1 MGEKVSST
9 YLSQLKAMI
18 IRNLLLKKREKRK
31 TIAEVF
37 LPLYSLGILIVIK
50 IMIPNPNFPVMSTP
64 RGEADLFEHFQ
75 QFKNHTIAIVP
86 NTTETQHFLDNVNHL
101 WLTMH
106 LDPGLHPI
114 NFMMFD
120 THDDLLTAYWK
131 EPASIPV
138 AVIFETDD
146 PVKGIL
152 KYEIRTNP
160 SFVVTPSTTELYSS
174 PASCRESEGH
184 WSGVFPIETGESC
197 PVNQYYY
204 SGFVA
209 IQALFDFT
217 KIRLDSGQM
226 DIEVPHIMLEL
237 FPKEAYTG
245 DWMVAFRVV
254 IPLYMVMALSQ
265 FITYLLILIVG
276 EKENKIKEGMK
287 IMGLRDSV
295 FWLSWFIIY
304 GVFVL
309 FLTIISSILLFTLR
323 VFQHT
328 NFLLIFLLIL
338 LYSLSIIMFG
348 FMLTPFFDKART
360 AGILGNFAVNI
371 MSLLYFIQV
380 FVDDSSSVA
389 FWLVSLISSTGFALA
404 MDKALV
410 LDLSGDG
417 VSFDNL
423 WSGPGIPFG
432 GSLIMISLDIV
443 LYGLLAYYLD
453 CVIPSEHGTK
463 RSPWFCFTPRFWCSK
478 KSAPR

>member
-348 FMLTPFFDKART
+348 FMLTPFFDKAR
-360 AGILGNFAVNI
+360 
-371 MSLLYFIQV
+371 
-380 FVDDSSSVA
+380 
-389 FWLVSLISSTGFALA
+389 VS
-404 MDKALV
+404 
-410 LDLSGDG
+410 
-417 VSFDNL
+417 
-423 WSGPGIPFG
+423 
-432 GSLIMISLDIV
+432 
-443 LYGLLAYYLD
+443 
-453 CVIPSEHGTK
+453 
-463 RSPWFCFTPRFWCSK
+463 
-478 KSAPR
+478 